1 MWTTVLVLAIAVNFE
16 PTRIGLVPL
25 MLVRP
30 RPLLQLFAFL
40 CGCLAMT
47 LSIGLLVLFVFH
59 RSPLGTDKTD
69 GAIVQTI
76 VGSLALVIALVLASN
91 VSITKKSHTSLVGA
105 KATETADGLEPV
117 PTAARPMDKLSALVR
132 RILQKGNSPWF
143 ASAVGLGVGLPSVDY
158 MAILIVIGASG
169 AAPVAQA
176 AALVTFLAL
185 GHAIVAV
192 PLVSYIVAPA
202 KTQDAVAR
210 FQTWIQARTRR
221 EFAILLAVIGCIM
234 IGIGIRGL

>member
-40 CGCLAMT
+40 SGCLAMT
-47 LSIGLLVLFVFH
+47 FSVGLLVLFVFH
-59 RSPLGTDKTD
+59 KSPLGTDKSN
-69 GAIVQTI
+69 GAVIQLI
-76 VGSLALVIALVLASN
+76 VGAIALVVAAILASN
-91 VSITKKSHTSLVGA
+91 LTFRRNSGEPVASATTPDTVGA
-105 KATETADGLEPV
+105 AELATTAPRAIDRMSMMV
-117 PTAARPMDKLSALVR
+117 KKT
-132 RILQKGNSPWF
+132 LQKGNSPWF
-143 ASAVGLGVGLPSVDY
+143 AALVGLGVGLPSVDY

-169 AAPVAQA
+169 AAPLAQA
-176 AALVTFLAL
+176 AALVTFLVI
-185 GHAIVAV
+185 GHAVVAI
-192 PLVSYIVAPA
+192 PLASYLVSPA
-202 KTQDAVAR
+202 RTSDAVAR

-221 EFAILLAVIGCIM
+221 EFAVLLTIIGLLM

>member
-30 RPLLQLFAFL
+30 RPLMQLFAFL

-47 LSIGLLVLFVFH
+47 LSVGLLVLFVFH
-59 RSPLGTDKTD
+59 RSPLGTDKTN
-69 GAIVQTI
+69 GATIQIV
-76 VGSLALVIALVLASN
+76 VGSLALLIALVLASN
-91 VSITKKSHTSLVGA
+91 VSFDRSAKKSLVGA
-105 KATETADGLEPV
+105 AAADPATGTEPA
-117 PTAARPMDKLSALVR
+117 PTDARPVDKMSALVR

-143 ASAVGLGVGLPSVDY
+143 ATAVGLGVGLPSVDY
-158 MAILIVIGASG
+158 MAILIVIGTSG
-169 AAPVAQA
+169 APPLAQA
-176 AALVTFLAL
+176 GALLTFLAL

-192 PLVSYIVAPA
+192 PLVSYLVAPA